1 MQSSVGKKRLCM
13 LCLTHPR
20 GWTQNVTR
28 KSLFDPCGTK
38 SSEEIKTLVTPVFNA
53 RVSWAKAPPAMMDG
67 KVRGSQYSLFSS
79 CMESFFRILVVCKLE
94 REQKQSIVDFWVLPS
109 LQFSC
114 NETLL
119 FSLST
124 QHTLSSLV
132 TLLPRA
138 LPDTKCIIWLAPWFD
153 KLNRISRCDWLP
165 EQARWRCLARSGLPA
180 APHQK
185 ITFFVNIINPFLIEL
200 VRSRWLDNGLVF
212 LVRVYGARLRLGA

>member
-1 MQSSVGKKRLCM
+1 MCQSFFKMQSSVGKKRLCI

-28 KSLFDPCGTK
+28 KSLFDTRGTK
-38 SSEEIKTLVTPVFNA
+38 SSEEIKTFVTPVFNA
-53 RVSWAKAPPAMMDG
+53 RVSWAKDPPAMMDG

-79 CMESFFRILVVCKLE
+79 CVESFFRILVKCNLE

-114 NETLL
+114 NKTLF

-132 TLLPRA
+132 TLLSRA
-138 LPDTKCIIWLAPWFD
+138 LPDTV
-153 KLNRISRCDWLP
+153 LP
-165 EQARWRCLARSGLPA
+165 TARRPFSCLQWRHG
-180 APHQK
+180 
-185 ITFFVNIINPFLIEL
+185 FFFINILGDPSQL
-200 VRSRWLDNGLVF
+200 VVILCCSKPNAL
-212 LVRVYGARLRLGA
+212 YG